1 MLRSFD
7 NPVVGDDVV
16 GGRVGV
22 VGCGLG
28 VVHDDE
34 AVDSL
39 VVVEVASVG
48 DLVVVVTGVSQYE
61 EFFKSF
67 STIHPNL
74 DKDQSCG
81 IADP

>member
-48 DLVVVVTGVSQYE
+48 DLVVVEVASVGDLVVAVNL
-61 EFFKSF
+61 SF
-67 STIHPNL
+67 TV
-74 DKDQSCG
+74 
-81 IADP
+81 

>member
-1 MLRSFD
+1 MLSPLLKLSVMLRFFD

-39 VVVEVASVG
+39 AVVEVASVG
-48 DLVVVVTGVSQYE
+48 DLVVPS
-61 EFFKSF
+61 
-67 STIHPNL
+67 P
-74 DKDQSCG
+74 
-81 IADP
+81 